1 MIEGPGLGL
10 LYREDDVTRQQVRPR
25 TARRIWPYLRPY
37 RRRMVLLVFISAV
50 ESATVAAIP
59 LILRLI
65 IDDGIMRHQESV
77 VVTLALVVAGVALV
91 SAVAGYVRSWYSDWV
106 GASLVLELRASVFR
120 HVLRQPLAFFTRT
133 QTGALVSRMEDINET
148 QRAVRLLTSESLMVL
163 LNLVLV
169 LAAMFWLSW
178 QLSLIALAVIPLF
191 MLPGKVA
198 GKRSQRLLR
207 QEMQLQGELSAMT
220 AERSDVSGAL
230 LAMLY
235 GRPEEDARVFTGK
248 ASRVRD
254 LAVANV
260 ANWELLVAFVA
271 LLAALVTALVYG
283 VGGTLVIDGV
293 FQVGTL
299 VAFIALI
306 SQLYG
311 PLNDVSSLP
320 LEFVTA
326 LVGFDRV
333 FEILDLEPL
342 IAERPAA
349 YPLAQTPEAPGVE
362 VEGVWFRYPG
372 ADQVS
377 LASLEPAALPAPER
391 PDDAWVLR
399 DVTFQ
404 VPAGKLTA
412 LVGPSGAG
420 KTTITHLVPR
430 LYDPVRGA
438 VRIGGH
444 DVRDL
449 TLQSLRS
456 VVGVVPQD
464 AHLFHDTIRANLLY
478 ARPSATEM
486 ELAEACEAAR
496 IWELISSLPDG
507 LDTIAGDRG
516 YRFSGGEKQ
525 RLALARLLLK
535 APSVVVL
542 DEATAHLDSE
552 SEAAIQ
558 RALATALA
566 GRTSLVIAH
575 RLSTVRAAD
584 QILVVDGGQIVER
597 GTHDELLAAA
607 GVYAGLYRT
616 QFAPQ
621 AALRSERPRHHQR
634 ELGPP
639 ERVAMGCDPFAHHDV
654 GARVAQRDGP
664 AGRVGEEER
673 LQGAGDEVRAR
684 DPVRQHARRLVARA
698 RRAGE
703 NRTVDVGVPQPEGE
717 RELPAR
723 RGAEHRGALRGQ
735 RDPEPRPRPPAH
747 VRDEEPLVR
756 REPLR
761 VKDRRVLLQP
771 QRLIRQPVHPD
782 DHHRR
787 HAGRLEG
794 PAPPRDSLAI
804 AGEHHRPGRL
814 RRDVHRDRP
823 AAVVVKRLGDKL
835 SGGQVGLRRSRQCP
849 GTVGAVGVVI
859 HCWAPFS
866 ETRHSDGRSS
876 CSPRSSTATG

>member
-10 LYREDDVTRQQVRPR
+10 WYREDEVTRQQVRPG
-25 TARRIWPYLRPY
+25 TARRVWPYLRPY
-37 RRRMVLLVFISAV
+37 RGPMVLLVFITAVDSAIV
-50 ESATVAAIP
+50 VVSP

-65 IDDGIMRHQESV
+65 IDDGILRHQERV
-77 VVTLALVVAGVALV
+77 VVTLALVLAGLALV
-91 SAVAGYVRSWYSDWV
+91 AAGAGYVRSWYSDWV

-148 QRAVRLLTSESLMVL
+148 QRAVRLLTSESLSVL

-178 QLSLIALAVIPLF
+178 QLSLIALVVIPLF
-191 MLPGKVA
+191 VLPGKVA

-220 AERSDVSGAL
+220 AERSDVSGAM

-235 GRPEEDARVFTGK
+235 GRPEEDAGVFTRK

-260 ANWELLVAFVA
+260 ANWELLVALVA

-283 VGGTLVIDGV
+283 LGGTLVIHGV

-299 VAFIALI
+299 VAFIALV

-311 PLNDVSSLP
+311 PLNDVSGLP

-326 LVGFDRV
+326 LVGFNRV

-342 IAERPAA
+342 ITERPAA
-349 YPLAQTPEAPGVE
+349 YPLTATREAPGVE
-362 VEGVWFRYPG
+362 VDGVWFRYPE

-391 PDDAWVLR
+391 PGDAWVLR

-404 VPAGKLTA
+404 APAGRLTA

-449 TLQSLRS
+449 TLESLRS

-478 ARPSATEM
+478 ARPSATGK
-486 ELAEACEAAR
+486 ELTEACEAAR

-558 RALATALA
+558 RALKTALA

-584 QILVVDGGQIVER
+584 QILVVHGGQIVER
-597 GTHDELLAAA
+597 GTHEELLAAG

-621 AALRSERPRHHQR
+621 AALRSF
-634 ELGPP
+634 P
-639 ERVAMGCDPFAHHDV
+639 EECNISSTNAGTCTTITTGNIGD
-654 GARVAQRDGP
+654 GATWSLTPDGEGSRFLAPTP
-664 AGRVGEEER
+664 AGRRGR
-673 LQGAGDEVRAR
+673 RTPPGSPSAAR
-684 DPVRQHARRLVARA
+684 STPLAR
-698 RRAGE
+698 
-703 NRTVDVGVPQPEGE
+703 
-717 RELPAR
+717 
-723 RGAEHRGALRGQ
+723 
-735 RDPEPRPRPPAH
+735 
-747 VRDEEPLVR
+747 
-756 REPLR
+756 
-761 VKDRRVLLQP
+761 K
-771 QRLIRQPVHPD
+771 
-782 DHHRR
+782 
-787 HAGRLEG
+787 
-794 PAPPRDSLAI
+794 
-804 AGEHHRPGRL
+804 
-814 RRDVHRDRP
+814 
-823 AAVVVKRLGDKL
+823 AAA
-835 SGGQVGLRRSRQCP
+835 SR
-849 GTVGAVGVVI
+849 
-859 HCWAPFS
+859 
-866 ETRHSDGRSS
+866 
-876 CSPRSSTATG
+876 

>member
-1 MIEGPGLGL
+1 MISAPGFRIQ
-10 LYREDDVTRQQVRPR
+10 YREDEVTRQQVRPG
-25 TARRIWPYLRPY
+25 TARRVWPYLRRY
-37 RRRMVLLVFISAV
+37 RGPMVLLVFITAVGSAV
-50 ESATVAAIP
+50 VVVST

-65 IDDGIMRHQESV
+65 IDDGILPHRASV
-77 VVTLALVVAGVALV
+77 VVALAL
-91 SAVAGYVRSWYSDWV
+91 AVAGLGLLDAGAEYVKSWYSAWM
-106 GASLVLELRASVFR
+106 AESLVLELRASVFR

-133 QTGALVSRMEDINET
+133 QTGALVSRMDGDISGT
-148 QRAVRLLTSESLMVL
+148 QQAVGVLMSQSLSML

-178 QLSLIALAVIPLF
+178 QLSLIALAMVPLF
-191 MLPGKVA
+191 LLPGRPVGRRA
-198 GKRSQRLLR
+198 ERLLR

-235 GRPEEDARVFTGK
+235 GRPEEDAEVFTRK
-248 ASRVRD
+248 ASRIRD
-254 LAVANV
+254 LTVANITGT
-260 ANWELLVAFVA
+260 ELFFGLIT
-271 LLAALVTALVYG
+271 LLTALVTALVYG
-283 VGGTLVIDGV
+283 LGGTLVMHGV

-299 VAFIALI
+299 VAFIALV

-311 PLNDVSSLP
+311 PLHDVSRLP
-320 LEFVTA
+320 LEILTA
-326 LVGFDRV
+326 LVSFDRV

-342 IAERPAA
+342 ITERPAA
-349 YPLAQTPEAPGVE
+349 YPLTQTREAPGME
-362 VEGVWFRYPG
+362 VEGVWFRYPQ

-377 LASLEPAALPAPER
+377 LASLEAAALSAPER
-391 PDDAWVLR
+391 PGDAWVLR

-449 TLQSLRS
+449 TLESLRS

-464 AHLFHDTIRANLLY
+464 AHLFHDTIRANLAY
-478 ARPSATEM
+478 ARPSATEK
-486 ELAEACEAAR
+486 ELIEACEAAR
-496 IWELISSLPDG
+496 IWELISSLPDR

-575 RLSTVRAAD
+575 RLSTVRSAD
-584 QILVVDGGQIVER
+584 QILVVDSGQIAER
-597 GTHDELLAAA
+597 GTHDELLAAG

-621 AALRSERPRHHQR
+621 AALR
-634 ELGPP
+634 
-639 ERVAMGCDPFAHHDV
+639 
-654 GARVAQRDGP
+654 
-664 AGRVGEEER
+664 
-673 LQGAGDEVRAR
+673 
-684 DPVRQHARRLVARA
+684 
-698 RRAGE
+698 
-703 NRTVDVGVPQPEGE
+703 
-717 RELPAR
+717 
-723 RGAEHRGALRGQ
+723 
-735 RDPEPRPRPPAH
+735 
-747 VRDEEPLVR
+747 
-756 REPLR
+756 
-761 VKDRRVLLQP
+761 
-771 QRLIRQPVHPD
+771 
-782 DHHRR
+782 
-787 HAGRLEG
+787 
-794 PAPPRDSLAI
+794 
-804 AGEHHRPGRL
+804 
-814 RRDVHRDRP
+814 
-823 AAVVVKRLGDKL
+823 
-835 SGGQVGLRRSRQCP
+835 
-849 GTVGAVGVVI
+849 
-859 HCWAPFS
+859 
-866 ETRHSDGRSS
+866 
-876 CSPRSSTATG
+876 

>member
-1 MIEGPGLGL
+1 MISAPEYWFR
-10 LYREDDVTRQQVRPR
+10 YRWDGVTRQQVRPG
-25 TARRIWPYLRPY
+25 TVRRVWPYLRRY
-37 RRRMVLLVFISAV
+37 RGPMVLLVLM
-50 ESATVAAIP
+50 TVVDSVIVVVSP

-65 IDDGIMRHQESV
+65 IDNGILRHRASV
-77 VVTLALVVAGVALV
+77 VVTLAL
-91 SAVAGYVRSWYSDWV
+91 AVAGLGLVGAGAGYLRSWYSEWI
-106 GASLVLELRASVFR
+106 GESLVLELRASVFR

-133 QTGALVSRMEDINET
+133 QTGSLVSRMDDVNET
-148 QRAVRLLTSESLMVL
+148 QRVVGVVLSESLSVL

-178 QLSLIALAVIPLF
+178 QLSLIALVVIPLF
-191 MLPGKVA
+191 VLPGKAA

-207 QEMQLQGELSAMT
+207 QEMQLHSELATMM

-235 GRPEEDARVFTGK
+235 GRPEEDAGVFTGK
-248 ASRVRD
+248 ASRIRD
-254 LAVANV
+254 LAVAK
-260 ANWELLVAFVA
+260 AGGMELLFAFVT
-271 LLAALVTALVYG
+271 LLAALATALVYG
-283 VGGTLVIDGV
+283 LGGTLVIHGV

-299 VAFIALI
+299 VAFIALV

-311 PLNDVSSLP
+311 PLNTMSGLQ
-320 LEFVTA
+320 LEILTA
-326 LVGFDRV
+326 LVSFDRV

-342 IAERPAA
+342 ITERHAA
-349 YPLAQTPEAPGVE
+349 HPLAQTRQAPGVE
-362 VEGVWFRYPG
+362 VAGVWFRYPD

-377 LASLEPAALPAPER
+377 LASLEPAVLPAPER
-391 PDDAWVLR
+391 PGDAWVLQ

-404 VPAGKLTA
+404 MPAGKLTA

-449 TLQSLRS
+449 TLESLRS

-478 ARPSATEM
+478 ARPSATEA
-486 ELAEACEAAR
+486 ELTEACRAAR

-584 QILVVDGGQIVER
+584 QILVVDGGQITER
-597 GTHDELLAAA
+597 GTHDELLAAG

-621 AALRSERPRHHQR
+621 AELRSFLKERS
-634 ELGPP
+634 
-639 ERVAMGCDPFAHHDV
+639 
-654 GARVAQRDGP
+654 
-664 AGRVGEEER
+664 
-673 LQGAGDEVRAR
+673 
-684 DPVRQHARRLVARA
+684 
-698 RRAGE
+698 
-703 NRTVDVGVPQPEGE
+703 
-717 RELPAR
+717 
-723 RGAEHRGALRGQ
+723 
-735 RDPEPRPRPPAH
+735 
-747 VRDEEPLVR
+747 
-756 REPLR
+756 
-761 VKDRRVLLQP
+761 
-771 QRLIRQPVHPD
+771 I
-782 DHHRR
+782 
-787 HAGRLEG
+787 
-794 PAPPRDSLAI
+794 S
-804 AGEHHRPGRL
+804 
-814 RRDVHRDRP
+814 
-823 AAVVVKRLGDKL
+823 
-835 SGGQVGLRRSRQCP
+835 
-849 GTVGAVGVVI
+849 
-859 HCWAPFS
+859 
-866 ETRHSDGRSS
+866 
-876 CSPRSSTATG
+876 